1 MLISSNNLI
10 GSVDLA
16 HFRILSYLTVL
27 DLSYN
32 ELHVMSSD
40 NNDPADTSYLAG
52 LNVLGLVS
60 CNITQFPRF
69 LRHVNRIS
77 HLDLSCNKIS
87 GDIPNWTWEMTWSV
101 RGSYLNLSHNMFT
114 GMQLNSDV
122 VPINTRMEVL
132 DLSFN
137 RLSGTIPMP
146 SSGTVLEY
154 FNNMFSSLLP
164 NWTSYLCQTTY
175 FSISKNSIN
184 GHVSPSICN
193 DAIMLDVLDL
203 SYNYFSGL
211 IPPCF
216 MDLSILNL
224 RENHFEGTLPSSI
237 RTGCGLQTIDLHGN
251 KIEGKLPRGL
261 SNCLSLEVLDL
272 GGNRIADT
280 FPSWLRGLPKLS
292 VMVLRS
298 NQLYGTIGDIVGDT
312 KFEECFPSLQII
324 DLASNNFSG
333 NLRPQWFKR

>member
-154 FNNMFSSLLP
+154 SNNMFSSLLP
-164 NWTSYLCQTTY
+164 NWTLAD
-175 FSISKNSIN
+175 
-184 GHVSPSICN
+184 H
-193 DAIMLDVLDL
+193 L
-203 SYNYFSGL
+203 SQ
-211 IPPCF
+211 
-216 MDLSILNL
+216 
-224 RENHFEGTLPSSI
+224 HF
-237 RTGCGLQTIDLHGN
+237 Q
-251 KIEGKLPRGL
+251 K
-261 SNCLSLEVLDL
+261 
-272 GGNRIADT
+272 
-280 FPSWLRGLPKLS
+280 
-292 VMVLRS
+292 
-298 NQLYGTIGDIVGDT
+298 
-312 KFEECFPSLQII
+312 
-324 DLASNNFSG
+324 
-333 NLRPQWFKR
+333 